1 VDPTTGRPDAVPA
14 AVLLG
19 AGIRAAEL
27 VWRAARPLRTVLMGA
42 AGAADAAM
50 SAFVPA
56 SLVER
61 LEERGRAG
69 LVEVDRWVE
78 ATLRYAIGR
87 VVTALL
93 ATTDLNA
100 LVREHVDLDVLAAG
114 LDVDKVVA
122 RVDLDAVVR
131 RIDVDAIAAGLDVDA
146 VVGRV
151 DLDTILRRVDVD
163 GVVARVDLDAIVRR
177 IDVDGVAAGLDVDAV
192 VARVDFDAA
201 LAHIDLVRI
210 AREVIDALD
219 LPEIIRQSTGTL
231 TSDTVRSVRSE
242 AMHAD
247 DIVTGV
253 VDRLLRRSRGRTA
266 TP

>member
-1 VDPTTGRPDAVPA
+1 MTLAISANGEETTVDPTTGQSGGVPA

-19 AGIRAAEL
+19 AGIRTAEL
-27 VWRAARPLRTVLMGA
+27 VWRAARPLRLVVKGA
-42 AGAADAAM
+42 AGAAVGAL
-50 SAFVPA
+50 VPA
-56 SLVER
+56 SLAER

-69 LVEVDRWVE
+69 WVEVDRWVE

-87 VVTALL
+87 VVAALL
-93 ATTDLNA
+93 ATTDITA
-100 LVREHVDLDVLAAG
+100 LVREHVDIDGLAAG

-122 RVDLDAVVR
+122 RVDLDAIVRRIDVDAVVAQADLDAVVR
-131 RIDVDAIAAGLDVDA
+131 RIDVDGI
-146 VVGRV
+146 
-151 DLDTILRRVDVD
+151 
-163 GVVARVDLDAIVRR
+163 
-177 IDVDGVAAGLDVDAV
+177 AAGLDVDAV

-201 LAHIDLVRI
+201 LAHIDIVRI

-247 DIVTGV
+247 DIVAGV

>member
-1 VDPTTGRPDAVPA
+1 VDPRTGRPGAVPA
-14 AVLLG
+14 AVLFG

-27 VWRAARPLRTVLMGA
+27 VWRAARPLRIVVMGA
-42 AGAADAAM
+42 AGAAVG
-50 SAFVPA
+50 AFVPA
-56 SLVER
+56 SVAAR

-69 LVEVDRWVE
+69 WVDVERWVE

-87 VVTALL
+87 VVAALL

-100 LVREHVDLDVLAAG
+100 LVREHVDLDGLAAE

-122 RVDLDAVVR
+122 RVDLDAIVR
-131 RIDVDAIAAGLDVDA
+131 RIDVDAVAAGLDVDA

-151 DLDTILRRVDVD
+151 DLDAIVRRIDVD
-163 GVVARVDLDAIVRR
+163 AVVARADLDAIVHR

-201 LAHIDLVRI
+201 LAYIDLVRI

-247 DIVTGV
+247 DIVAGV

>member
-1 VDPTTGRPDAVPA
+1 VEPTTGRSGAVPA
-14 AVLLG
+14 AVLFG
-19 AGIRAAEL
+19 AGIRTAEL
-27 VWRAARPLRTVLMGA
+27 VWRAARPLRLVVMGA
-42 AGAADAAM
+42 AGAAVGAL
-50 SAFVPA
+50 VPA
-56 SLVER
+56 SVVER

-69 LVEVDRWVE
+69 WVEVDRWVE
-78 ATLRYAIGR
+78 ATLHYGIGR
-87 VVTALL
+87 VVAALL
-93 ATTDLNA
+93 ATTDITA
-100 LVREHVDLDVLAAG
+100 LVREHVDLDGLAAG
-114 LDVDKVVA
+114 LDVDK
-122 RVDLDAVVR
+122 
-131 RIDVDAIAAGLDVDA
+131 
-146 VVGRV
+146 
-151 DLDTILRRVDVD
+151 
-163 GVVARVDLDAIVRR
+163 VVARVDLDAIVRR

-247 DIVTGV
+247 DIVAGV
-253 VDRLLRRSRGRTA
+253 VDRILRRSRGRTA

>member
-1 VDPTTGRPDAVPA
+1 
-14 AVLLG
+14 
-19 AGIRAAEL
+19 
-27 VWRAARPLRTVLMGA
+27 MGA
-42 AGAADAAM
+42 AGAALGAL
-50 SAFVPA
+50 VPA
-56 SLVER
+56 SVLER

-69 LVEVDRWVE
+69 WVEVDRLVE

-87 VVTALL
+87 VVAALL

>member
-1 VDPTTGRPDAVPA
+1 MTLAISANGEETTVDPTTQQSGAVPA

-19 AGIRAAEL
+19 AGIRTAEL
-27 VWRAARPLRTVLMGA
+27 VWRAARPLRLVVKGA
-42 AGAADAAM
+42 AGAAVGAL
-50 SAFVPA
+50 VPA
-56 SLVER
+56 SLAER

-69 LVEVDRWVE
+69 WVEVDRWVE

-87 VVTALL
+87 VVAALL
-93 ATTDLNA
+93 ATTDITA
-100 LVREHVDLDVLAAG
+100 LVREHVDIDGLAAG
-114 LDVDKVVA
+114 LDVDK
-122 RVDLDAVVR
+122 
-131 RIDVDAIAAGLDVDA
+131 
-146 VVGRV
+146 
-151 DLDTILRRVDVD
+151 
-163 GVVARVDLDAIVRR
+163 VVARVDLDAIVRR

-201 LAHIDLVRI
+201 LAHIDIVRI

-247 DIVTGV
+247 DIVAGV

>member
-1 VDPTTGRPDAVPA
+1 VEPTTGRSGAVPA
-14 AVLLG
+14 AVLFG
-19 AGIRAAEL
+19 AGIRTAEL
-27 VWRAARPLRTVLMGA
+27 VWRAARPLRLVVMGA
-42 AGAADAAM
+42 AGAAVGAL
-50 SAFVPA
+50 VPA
-56 SLVER
+56 SVAER

-69 LVEVDRWVE
+69 WVEVDRWVE

-87 VVTALL
+87 VVAALF
-93 ATTDLNA
+93 ATTDITA
-100 LVREHVDLDVLAAG
+100 LVREHVDLDGLAAG
-114 LDVDKVVA
+114 LDVDN
-122 RVDLDAVVR
+122 
-131 RIDVDAIAAGLDVDA
+131 
-146 VVGRV
+146 
-151 DLDTILRRVDVD
+151 
-163 GVVARVDLDAIVRR
+163 VVARVDLDAIVRR
-177 IDVDGVAAGLDVDAV
+177 IDVDGVVARADLDAVVRRIDVDGIAAGLDVDAV

-247 DIVTGV
+247 DIVAGV
-253 VDRLLRRSRGRTA
+253 VDRILRRSRGRTA

>member
-1 VDPTTGRPDAVPA
+1 MTLAISANGEETTVDPTTQQSGAVPA

-19 AGIRAAEL
+19 AGIRTAEL
-27 VWRAARPLRTVLMGA
+27 VWRAARPLRLVVKGA
-42 AGAADAAM
+42 AGAAVGAL
-50 SAFVPA
+50 VPA
-56 SLVER
+56 SLAER

-69 LVEVDRWVE
+69 WVEVDRWVE

-87 VVTALL
+87 VVAALL
-93 ATTDLNA
+93 ATTDITA
-100 LVREHVDLDVLAAG
+100 LVREHVDIDG
-114 LDVDKVVA
+114 L
-122 RVDLDAVVR
+122 
-131 RIDVDAIAAGLDVDA
+131 
-146 VVGRV
+146 
-151 DLDTILRRVDVD
+151 
-163 GVVARVDLDAIVRR
+163 
-177 IDVDGVAAGLDVDAV
+177 AAGLDVDAV

-201 LAHIDLVRI
+201 LAHIDIVRI
-210 AREVIDALD
+210 AREVIDALE

-247 DIVTGV
+247 DIVAGV